1 LQFKEFSDIVKI
13 MKSKFLIIVI
23 SLLALCLKAQ
33 VLTVTNGQ
41 SVLTISNNAV
51 VSTAP
56 LAVVAPLVNTNGQVI
71 PAALAADVA
80 TSLGIPAF
88 IVNLVPLKLLL
99 WIGALIWF
107 LPYAGRAWHSYQAD
121 GGAKGIFNAV
131 VFGTNVPVAMKL
143 ESTGQPVV
151 PQSQPPIIP
160 QPPKP

>member
-1 LQFKEFSDIVKI
+1 
-13 MKSKFLIIVI
+13 MKAKFLIIVI
-23 SLLALCLKAQ
+23 SLFALCLTAQ
-33 VLTVTNGQ
+33 VLTVTNGA
-41 SVLTISNNAV
+41 SVLTISNGVV

-56 LAVVAPLVNTNGQVI
+56 LAAPDAALVTTNGQVI

-88 IVNLVPLKLLL
+88 IVNLVPLKILL
-99 WIGALIWF
+99 WIGALIWI

-121 GGAKGIFNAV
+121 GGAKGIINAV

-151 PQSQPPIIP
+151 PQSQPPQIP